1 MKKIIAFSEKDVC
14 NMITSN
20 LKELVRDG
28 KYYYSSSVDRSYS
41 SLTKEGEE
49 YIIKIM
55 AVYLPLLADA
65 QEHELNERAK
75 ATVFDTLKD
84 VRENIDE

>member
-1 MKKIIAFSEKDVC
+1 MKKVIAFTEQEVC
-14 NMITSN
+14 TMITSN
-20 LKELVRDG
+20 LKELVQDE
-28 KYYYSSSVDRSYS
+28 KYYYSSSVDSSYS
-41 SLTKEGEE
+41 TLTKEGEH

-75 ATVFDTLKD
+75 ATVFNTLKD
-84 VRENIDE
+84 VRENINE